1 MQGRVTHP
9 RTIGASESQA
19 MAPTTVEVSHPTAKG
34 VQTDRYT
41 GVLLWPLIEAA
52 GPIDE
57 NGPSFHLQHILRATG
72 RDGYAV
78 VLAIGELDPNF
89 EGKQVLIR
97 FLSCVPLFSHIYGA
111 SKHEVDMTRLCRLS
125 AVVAAVFSLTV
136 QSAFA
141 AQTNVAVAANFTD
154 AAKEIAAAYKTKT
167 GNDAVLSFGASGQ
180 FYTQI
185 SQGAPFEVFLSADDE
200 RPTKAIAEGLGVQG
214 TAFTYAI
221 GKLVLWSKQPGLV
234 QGEATLTKAS
244 FDKLSIC
251 NPVAAPYGAAAVET
265 MKGLKLYD
273 ALQPKLVVGAN
284 ISQAFQFVQTGN
296 AEIGFVALSQ
306 VIDDTAGS
314 KWMVPQNLYS
324 PIRQDAVLLKK
335 GESNEA
341 ATGFLSFLKGPQAT
355 AIIRKYGYEVG
366 ASD

>member
-1 MQGRVTHP
+1 
-9 RTIGASESQA
+9 
-19 MAPTTVEVSHPTAKG
+19 
-34 VQTDRYT
+34 
-41 GVLLWPLIEAA
+41 
-52 GPIDE
+52 
-57 NGPSFHLQHILRATG
+57 
-72 RDGYAV
+72 
-78 VLAIGELDPNF
+78 
-89 EGKQVLIR
+89 
-97 FLSCVPLFSHIYGA
+97 
-111 SKHEVDMTRLCRLS
+111 MTRLARLS
-125 AVVAAVFSLTV
+125 AVVAAAISLTV
-136 QSAFA
+136 QCAFA

-154 AAKEIAAAYKTKT
+154 AAKDIAAAYSAKT

-200 RPTKAIAEGLGVQG
+200 RPKKAIAEGYGVQG

-234 QGEATLTKAS
+234 QGEATLTKAT

-273 ALQPKLVVGAN
+273 TLQPKLVVGAN

-341 ATGFLSFLKGPQAT
+341 ATGFLSFLKDPEAT